1 MEKQNVEEEKRKG
14 EGRRKVKRYMEQN
27 GTRDV
32 EGRRRIK
39 REEGIRERKRESRQ
53 EKGDRKNERVQGRG
67 RGYSRQ

>member
-14 EGRRKVKRYMEQN
+14 EERRKEKRYMEQT

-39 REEGIRERKRESRQ
+39 REEGIRERK
-53 EKGDRKNERVQGRG
+53 
-67 RGYSRQ
+67 